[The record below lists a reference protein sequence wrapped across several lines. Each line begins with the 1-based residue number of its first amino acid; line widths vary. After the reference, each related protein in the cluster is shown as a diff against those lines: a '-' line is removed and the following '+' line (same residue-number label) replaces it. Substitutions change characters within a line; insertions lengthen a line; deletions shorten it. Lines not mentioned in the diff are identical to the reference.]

1 MLTIKIAHVLNTRG
15 IENHFTFLV
24 KSGFNNHTAH
34 NLLSSKTRSF
44 RLDHIEMLCR
54 ILVCEPN
61 DLVSYT
67 PSAKYPLPD
76 NHPLN
81 NLIKNDE
88 NSISFKNTLRHLP
101 YKELMNVSN
110 KIAEEVN
117 SKK

>member
-1 MLTIKIAHVLNTRG
+1 MLTIKIAHVLNSRG
-15 IENHFTFLV
+15 IDNHFNFLV
-24 KSGFNNHTAH
+24 RSGFSNHTAH
-34 NLLSSKTRSF
+34 NLLSFKTRSF
-44 RLDHIEMLCR
+44 RLDHIEKLCR

-61 DLVSYT
+61 DLVAYT
-67 PSAKYPLPD
+67 PSANYPVPK

-88 NSISFKNTLRHLP
+88 TSTTITNTLRYLP
-101 YKELMNVSN
+101 YKELMIVTN